1 MTHLEQVRQSEPNGV
16 MYRDAF
22 LNVDFGLIPTGGNNT
37 AHAPALIE
45 TTDGGM
51 LCAWFAG
58 SFEGSGDI
66 SIVVSKL
73 DPKTQRWSIPVTVSE
88 GVDRSEQNPSFFRA
102 PDGKIWLIYTSQV
115 SRQEGKTICSLLRSS
130 WYKNQLMK
138 DKHGESQKFYLT
150 KRARLDD
157 KESRS

>member
-1 MTHLEQVRQSEPNGV
+1 MVIQLEQVRQSEPNGI

-22 LNVDFGLIPTGGNNT
+22 LNIDFGLIPTGGNNT

-45 TTDGGM
+45 TVDNGM

-73 DPKTQRWSIPVTVSE
+73 EHTTQKWSDPITVSK
-88 GVDRSEQNPSFFRA
+88 GIDRSEQNPSFSA
-102 PDGKIWLIYTSQV
+102 HQM
-115 SRQEGKTICSLLRSS
+115 ERS
-130 WYKNQLMK
+130 
-138 DKHGESQKFYLT
+138 G
-150 KRARLDD
+150 
-157 KESRS
+157 